1 MRGEEFWPD
10 EVLNVKCQNVFW
22 EAFGAHSRSNLETVE
37 SVFFPVTQRT
47 RQTIVFSADSP
58 RGGSSKVLPCQS

>member
-22 EAFGAHSRSNLETVE
+22 EAFGTHSRNNLETVE

-47 RQTIVFSADSP
+47 RQTIVF
-58 RGGSSKVLPCQS
+58 